1 VSRYMMNKFI
11 RAVEMS
17 TANVNAYVADTE
29 GFVDG
34 WLAGGA
40 GPDAAA
46 DDRVLTPEERT
57 AFVERDYGRC
67 TVSARTPICSGTSPK
82 RSTSTSTP
90 RVPDGGNSWSATA
103 PRSSRTA
110 RSTTSP
116 DPASPRAPGAPDSRR
131 GFVGPAAHRFRGT
144 SVGSIRAA
152 RGPGG
157 HLLPASVR
165 TPDRRTAGCFRAGAT
180 DAPWVGFPRG
190 IRPICAGVAR
200 RGERGATTSSM
211 CGVDAAAHRRC
222 GSPPPRTAAPP
233 ASSLRRQATSQE
245 SRTSEEEQ
253 DGGECDQSDRRRA
266 AGHRES

>member
-1 VSRYMMNKFI
+1 MMNKFI

-131 GFVGPAAHRFRGT
+131 GFAGPAAHRFRGT
-144 SVGSIRAA
+144 SVGRIRPRAVRAGTYSLHPSELPTGGPPGASA
-152 RGPGG
+152 RARRMPRGWGFHGASARSAPASHDGVSGG
-157 HLLPASVR
+157 LRPRRCVGWTQRRTGGAGLLP
-165 TPDRRTAGCFRAGAT
+165 
-180 DAPWVGFPRG
+180 RG
-190 IRPICAGVAR
+190 RPH
-200 RGERGATTSSM
+200 
-211 CGVDAAAHRRC
+211 HRRHRYAVRRRRR
-222 GSPPPRTAAPP
+222 SPAPPRRSRTAA
-233 ASSLRRQATSQE
+233 SATSPTDDVPPVIASPE
-245 SRTSEEEQ
+245 
-253 DGGECDQSDRRRA
+253 A
-266 AGHRES
+266 